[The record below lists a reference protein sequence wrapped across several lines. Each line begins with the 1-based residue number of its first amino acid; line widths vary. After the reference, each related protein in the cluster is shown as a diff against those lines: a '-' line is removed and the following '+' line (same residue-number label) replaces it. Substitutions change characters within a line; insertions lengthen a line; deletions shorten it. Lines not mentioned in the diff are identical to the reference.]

1 MKIEYASLI
10 HKYVRAFLNVY
21 AEKLSDLEVKQI
33 EQISAF
39 FKSQRHAI
47 FFLKLPTQFNAIK
60 EAMIKKLI
68 DQFTIPASVQSLI
81 SLLLKQQQLFL
92 LPDICAAIQKE
103 FEEQNGIMQFTLS
116 SSHPLSEKQEQSIID
131 FLAKKTGKKIELL
144 EKIDPQLIAGVRLQS
159 DTLLWE
165 YSIAKQLRDAERLLS
180 DGN

>member
-10 HKYVRAFLNVY
+10 HKYVRAFLNVH
-21 AEKLSDLEVKQI
+21 AQQLSDAQVKQI
-33 EQISAF
+33 GQISNF
-39 FKSQRHAI
+39 FKSHRHTV
-47 FFLKLPTQFNAIK
+47 FFLKLPAQFTAIK

-68 DQFTIPASVQSLI
+68 DQLNIAVSLQSLI
-81 SLLLKQQQLFL
+81 SLLLKQQRLFL
-92 LPDICAAIQKE
+92 LPAICAAIEQE
-103 FEEQNGIMQFTLS
+103 FEQQNGIMRFTIS
-116 SSHPLSEKQEQSIID
+116 SSHALSEKQEQLITH
-131 FLAKKTGKKIELL
+131 FLENKTGKKIEFV